1 MQEEVSDVLTIEEC
15 ADLLKVSPRTIY
27 KLVTASRDP
36 DKIRARKVGRA
47 WRIWREEVER
57 FLNYQPSLE
66 SALPQAAPRRR
77 SPQSGE
83 TTERFA
89 ERVL

>member
-57 FLNYQPSLE
+57 FLNYQPSFE
-66 SALPQAAPRRR
+66 TALPPVTRRR
-77 SPQSGE
+77 SSQSSE
-83 TTERFA
+83 PMKRFA
-89 ERVL
+89 ERAL